1 MSATPPGPHGDPLV
15 GSGRRFADDPFSF
28 MHACA
33 DSYGDVT
40 RFDLGPRET
49 YLLANP
55 ADIERVLVSDAER
68 YRKPKFG
75 DGAMDRLLGDGLLMS
90 EGETWQRQRRLA
102 NPSFH
107 SRRIG
112 ALAGTMVGHT
122 ESQLADWEDSE
133 VVDVQLEVARL
144 TVRIIVSAMF
154 GADITDEEVRTVQ
167 EKLEPLGA
175 RFEPDPRRFLI
186 PDWAPTRENREF
198 AAAVDTL
205 ESVIDGIVDR
215 RRGTER
221 DPAVDPAGPEGVA
234 VRGPA
239 GDGPDGDG
247 SGDLPMDLLSVLL
260 RARDRGEQTDE
271 NLRDELVTMLLAGH
285 DTTALALTYT
295 FYLLSNHPEARE
307 RVAREAEAATDGG
320 RAANDATAAALTAA
334 DAREM
339 AFTERVLNESM
350 RLYPPVYTLF
360 REPKLDVKLGGYRV
374 PEGTTLMCPQWVVHR
389 SPRWY
394 DDPDAFDPSRWK
406 PERRSQRPRFAF
418 FPFGGGPRHCI
429 GKAFS
434 LLEAKLIL
442 AKVCS
447 QYDLEYEGPD
457 LSLRGSLTMHPDHPV
472 PMRIRER

>member
-1 MSATPPGPHGDPLV
+1 MSVTPPGPIGDPLF
-15 GSGRRFADDPFSF
+15 GNGRQFADDPFSF
-28 MHACA
+28 MRACA
-33 DSYGDVT
+33 DSYGDVV

-49 YLLANP
+49 YLLTNP
-55 ADIERVLVSDAER
+55 ADIERVLVSEADR
-68 YRKPKFG
+68 YRKPQFG
-75 DGAMDRLLGDGLLMS
+75 DDAMDRLLGQGLLMS
-90 EGETWQRQRRLA
+90 EGDTWRRQRTLA

-112 ALAGTMVGHT
+112 ALAGTMVDHT
-122 ESQLADWEDSE
+122 ESQIAEWEDGE
-133 VVDVQLEVARL
+133 VVDVQLEIARL

-154 GADITDEEVRTVQ
+154 GADVTDEEVRTVQ
-167 EKLEPLGA
+167 ESLEPLGA

-186 PDWAPTRENREF
+186 PNWVPTRENREF
-198 AAAVDTL
+198 DDAVATL
-205 ESVIDGIVDR
+205 ESVIDGIVER

-234 VRGPA
+234 VAGPS
-239 GDGPDGDG
+239 GD
-247 SGDLPMDLLSVLL
+247 SEGDLPMDLLSVLL

-295 FYLLSNHPEARE
+295 FYLLSKHPEARA
-307 RVAREAEAATDGG
+307 RVEREAAAATESGLP
-320 RAANDATAAALTAA
+320 DAG

-339 AFTERVLNESM
+339 TFTDRVLSESM

-360 REPKLDVKLGGYRV
+360 REPKLDVKIDGYRI
-374 PEGTTLMCPQWVVHR
+374 PEGSALMCSQWVVHR

-394 DDPDAFDPSRWK
+394 DDPDAFDPSRWM
-406 PERRSQRPRFAF
+406 PERRSARPRFAY

-442 AKVCS
+442 ACVCS
-447 QYDLEYEGPD
+447 RYELEYEGPD

>member
-1 MSATPPGPHGDPLV
+1 MSATPPGPVGDPLF
-15 GSGRRFADDPFSF
+15 GNGRQYADDPFGF
-28 MHACA
+28 MRACA
-33 DSYGDVT
+33 DSYGDVV

-49 YLLANP
+49 YLLTNP
-55 ADIERVLVSDAER
+55 DDIERVLVAEAER
-68 YRKPKFG
+68 YRKPQFG
-75 DGAMDRLLGDGLLMS
+75 DDAMGTLLGEGLLLS
-90 EGETWQRQRRLA
+90 EGETWRRQRRLA

-112 ALAGTMVGHT
+112 ALAGTMVEHT
-122 ESQLADWEDSE
+122 ASQIAEWEDGT
-133 VVDVQLEVARL
+133 VVDVQLEIARL

-154 GADITDEEVRTVQ
+154 GADVTDEEVRTVQ

-186 PDWAPTRENREF
+186 PNWVPTRENREF
-198 AAAVDTL
+198 ADAVDTL
-205 ESVIDGIVDR
+205 ESVIDGIVER

-221 DPAVDPAGPEGVA
+221 DPAVDPAGSEGVA
-234 VRGPA
+234 VGGPP
-239 GDGPDGDG
+239 GDPDGDV
-247 SGDLPMDLLSVLL
+247 PMDLLSVLL

-295 FYLLSNHPEARE
+295 FYLLSKHPAARE
-307 RVAREAEAATDGG
+307 RVEREAAAATADGPP
-320 RAANDATAAALTAA
+320 DAA

-339 AFTERVLNESM
+339 TYTGRVLSESM

-360 REPKLDVKLGGYRV
+360 REPKLDVKIDGYRI
-374 PEGTTLMCPQWVVHR
+374 PEGSALMCSQWVVHR

-394 DDPDAFDPSRWK
+394 DDPDTFDPGRWE
-406 PERRSQRPRFAF
+406 PERRSARPRFAY

-442 AKVCS
+442 ACVCS
-447 QYDLEYEGPD
+447 RYALDYEGPD

-472 PMRIRER
+472 PMRIREK

>member
-1 MSATPPGPHGDPLV
+1 MSATPPGPIGDPV
-15 GSGRRFADDPFSF
+15 FGNGRQFADDPFSF

-33 DSYGDVT
+33 DSYGDVV

-49 YLLANP
+49 YLLTNP
-55 ADIERVLVSDAER
+55 ADIERVLVADAER
-68 YRKPKFG
+68 YRKPQFG
-75 DGAMDRLLGDGLLMS
+75 DDAMDTLLGQGLLMS
-90 EGETWQRQRRLA
+90 EGDTWQRQRKLA

-107 SRRIG
+107 NRRIA
-112 ALAGTMVGHT
+112 ALDATMVDHT
-122 ESQLADWEDSE
+122 RSQLADWNDGD

-144 TVRIIVSAMF
+144 TVKIIVSAMF
-154 GADITDEEVRTVQ
+154 GADITDEEVKTVQ

-186 PDWAPTRENREF
+186 PNWVPTRENREF
-198 AAAVDTL
+198 DAAIDTL
-205 ESVIDGIVDR
+205 ESVIDGIVER

-221 DPAVDPAGPEGVA
+221 DPSVDPAGPEGVS

-239 GDGPDGDG
+239 GDGD
-247 SGDLPMDLLSVLL
+247 GDLPMDLLSVLM

-307 RVAREAEAATDGG
+307 RVAAEAA
-320 RAANDATAAALTAA
+320 AATADGPPSAA
-334 DAREM
+334 DVREM
-339 AFTERVLNESM
+339 SYTDRVLNESM

-360 REPKLDVKLGGYRV
+360 REPKLDVKLGGYRI
-374 PEGTTLMCPQWVVHR
+374 PEGSALMLSQWVIHR
-389 SPRWY
+389 SSRWY
-394 DDPDAFDPSRWK
+394 DDPDRFDPDRWK
-406 PERRSQRPRFAF
+406 PERRSRRPRFAY

-442 AKVCS
+442 AEVCS
-447 QYDLEYEGPD
+447 RYDLDYEGPE
-457 LSLRGSLTMHPDHPV
+457 LSLRGSLTMHPNHPV
-472 PMRIRER
+472 PMRIRERGE

>member
-1 MSATPPGPHGDPLV
+1 MSATPPGPIGDPV
-15 GSGRRFADDPFSF
+15 FGNGRQYADDPFSF
-28 MHACA
+28 MRACA
-33 DSYGDVT
+33 DSYGDVI

-49 YLLANP
+49 YMLTNP
-55 ADIERVLVSDAER
+55 ADIERVLVADAER
-68 YRKPKFG
+68 YRKPQFG

-90 EGETWQRQRRLA
+90 EGETWQRQRKLA

-107 SRRIG
+107 NQRIG
-112 ALAGTMVGHT
+112 ALAGTMVDHT
-122 ESQLADWEDSE
+122 ESQLADWTDGE

-144 TVRIIVSAMF
+144 TVKIIVSAMF
-154 GADITDEEVRTVQ
+154 GADITDEEVKTVQ

-205 ESVIDGIVDR
+205 ESVIDGIVER
-215 RRGTER
+215 RQGTER
-221 DPAVDPAGPEGVA
+221 DPAVDPAGPEGVV

-239 GDGPDGDG
+239 GDGPDGNG

-260 RARDRGEQTDE
+260 RARDRGEQTDA
-271 NLRDELVTMLLAGH
+271 NLRDELVTLLLAGH

-295 FYLLSNHPEARE
+295 FYLLSNHSEARE
-307 RVAREAEAATDGG
+307 RVAGEAEAAIEDGG
-320 RAANDATAAALTAA
+320 PTAA
-334 DAREM
+334 DVREM
-339 AFTERVLNESM
+339 RYTERVLNESL

-374 PEGTTLMCPQWVVHR
+374 PEGSALMCSQWVVHR
-389 SPRWY
+389 SSRWY
-394 DDPDAFDPSRWK
+394 DDPETFDPSRWE
-406 PERRSQRPRFAF
+406 PQRRSRRPRFAY

-447 QYDLEYEGPD
+447 QYDLDYEGPE

>member
-1 MSATPPGPHGDPLV
+1 MSVTPPGPIGDPLF
-15 GSGRRFADDPFSF
+15 GNGRQFADDPFTF
-28 MHACA
+28 MRACA
-33 DSYGDVT
+33 DSYGDVV

-49 YLLANP
+49 YLLTNP
-55 ADIERVLVSDAER
+55 DDIERVLVADAER
-68 YRKPKFG
+68 YRKPRFG
-75 DGAMDRLLGDGLLMS
+75 DDAMGRLLGEGLLLS
-90 EGETWQRQRRLA
+90 EGETWRRQRTLA

-112 ALAGTMVGHT
+112 ALAGTMVDHT
-122 ESQLADWEDSE
+122 ESQLAGWEAGE
-133 VVDVQLEVARL
+133 VVDVQLEIARL

-154 GADITDEEVRTVQ
+154 GADVTDREVRTVQ

-186 PDWAPTRENREF
+186 PNWVPTRENREF
-198 AAAVDTL
+198 DDAVDTL
-205 ESVIDGIVDR
+205 ESVIDGIVER
-215 RRGTER
+215 RRDTEH

-234 VRGPA
+234 VGGPP
-239 GDGPDGDG
+239 GDPDGDV
-247 SGDLPMDLLSVLL
+247 PMDLLSVLL

-295 FYLLSNHPEARE
+295 FYLLAKHPAARE
-307 RVAREAEAATDGG
+307 RVEREAAAATADGPP
-320 RAANDATAAALTAA
+320 DAA

-339 AFTERVLNESM
+339 TYTDRVLSESM

-360 REPKLDVKLGGYRV
+360 REPKLDVKLDGYRI
-374 PEGTTLMCPQWVVHR
+374 PEGSALMCSQWVVHR

-394 DDPDAFDPSRWK
+394 DDPDSFDPSRWK
-406 PERRSQRPRFAF
+406 PERRSGRPRFAY

-434 LLEAKLIL
+434 LLEAKIIL
-442 AKVCS
+442 ACVCS
-447 QYDLEYEGPD
+447 RYELDYEGPD

-472 PMRIRER
+472 PMRIREK

>member
-1 MSATPPGPHGDPLV
+1 MSATPPGPIGDPLF
-15 GSGRRFADDPFSF
+15 GNGRQYADDPFSF
-28 MHACA
+28 MRACA
-33 DSYGDVT
+33 DSYGDVV

-55 ADIERVLVSDAER
+55 DDVERVLVADAER
-68 YRKPKFG
+68 YRKPRFG
-75 DGAMDRLLGDGLLMS
+75 DDAMGRLLGDGLLMS

-107 SRRIG
+107 NRRIA
-112 ALAGTMVGHT
+112 ALDETMVAHT
-122 ESQLADWEDSE
+122 ESQLADWTAGD

-154 GADITDEEVRTVQ
+154 GADITDEEVKTVQ

-186 PDWAPTRENREF
+186 PDWVPTRENREF
-198 AAAVDTL
+198 DAAVDTL

-221 DPAVDPAGPEGVA
+221 DPATDPAGPEGVA
-234 VRGPA
+234 VRGP
-239 GDGPDGDG
+239 DGDG
-247 SGDLPMDLLSVLL
+247 DGDLPMDLLSVLL

-295 FYLLSNHPEARE
+295 FYLLSDRPAARK
-307 RVAREAEAATDGG
+307 RVAGEAEAATDDGP
-320 RAANDATAAALTAA
+320 LTAA
-334 DAREM
+334 DVRAM
-339 AFTERVLNESM
+339 TFTDRVLSESM

-360 REPKLDVKLGGYRV
+360 REPKLDVKLGGYRI
-374 PEGTTLMCPQWVVHR
+374 PEGSALMLPQWVIHR

-394 DDPDAFDPSRWK
+394 DAPETFDPDRWT
-406 PERRSQRPRFAF
+406 PERRSRRPRFAY

-442 AKVCS
+442 ASVYS
-447 QYDLEYEGPD
+447 RYDLEYEGPE

>member
-1 MSATPPGPHGDPLV
+1 MSVTPPGPIGDPLF
-15 GSGRRFADDPFSF
+15 GNGRQFADDPFSF
-28 MHACA
+28 MRACA
-33 DSYGDVT
+33 DSYGDVV

-49 YLLANP
+49 YLLTNP
-55 ADIERVLVSDAER
+55 ADIERVLVAEAER
-68 YRKPKFG
+68 YRKPNFG
-75 DGAMDRLLGDGLLMS
+75 DDAMDRLLGQGLLMS
-90 EGETWQRQRRLA
+90 EGDTWRRQRTLA

-112 ALAGTMVGHT
+112 ALAGTMVDHT
-122 ESQLADWEDSE
+122 EAQIAEWEDGE
-133 VVDVQLEVARL
+133 VVDVQLEIARL

-154 GADITDEEVRTVQ
+154 GADVTDEEVRTVQ

-186 PDWAPTRENREF
+186 PDWVPTRENREF
-198 AAAVDTL
+198 DDAVATL
-205 ESVIDGIVDR
+205 ESVIDGIVER

-221 DPAVDPAGPEGVA
+221 DPAVDPAGSEGVA
-234 VRGPA
+234 VSGPP
-239 GDGPDGDG
+239 GDPD
-247 SGDLPMDLLSVLL
+247 GDLPMDLLSVLL

-295 FYLLSNHPEARE
+295 FYLLSKHPEARA
-307 RVAREAEAATDGG
+307 RVEREAAAATESGPP
-320 RAANDATAAALTAA
+320 DAG

-339 AFTERVLNESM
+339 TFTDRVLSESM

-360 REPKLDVKLGGYRV
+360 REPKLDVRIDGYRI
-374 PEGTTLMCPQWVVHR
+374 PEGSALMCSQWVVHR

-394 DDPDAFDPSRWK
+394 DDPDAFDPSRWT
-406 PERRSQRPRFAF
+406 PERRSARPRFAY

-442 AKVCS
+442 ACVCS
-447 QYDLEYEGPD
+447 RYELAYEGPD

>member
-1 MSATPPGPHGDPLV
+1 GD
-15 GSGRRFADDPFSF
+15 D
-28 MHACA
+28 
-33 DSYGDVT
+33 
-40 RFDLGPRET
+40 
-49 YLLANP
+49 
-55 ADIERVLVSDAER
+55 
-68 YRKPKFG
+68 
-75 DGAMDRLLGDGLLMS
+75 AMDTLLGDGLLMS
-90 EGETWQRQRRLA
+90 EGETWQRQRKLA

-107 SRRIG
+107 NRRIG
-112 ALAGTMVGHT
+112 ALDGTMVDHT
-122 ESQLADWEDSE
+122 ESQLADWSDGD
-133 VVDVQLEVARL
+133 VVDIQLEVARL
-144 TVRIIVSAMF
+144 TVKIIVSAMF
-154 GADITDEEVRTVQ
+154 GADITDEEVKTVQ

-186 PDWAPTRENREF
+186 PNWVPTRENREF
-198 AAAVDTL
+198 DAAIDTL

-221 DPAVDPAGPEGVA
+221 DPGVDPAGPEGVA

-239 GDGPDGDG
+239 GDGD
-247 SGDLPMDLLSVLL
+247 GDLPMDLLSVLL

-285 DTTALALTYT
+285 DTTALTLTYT

-307 RVAREAEAATDGG
+307 RVAAEAA
-320 RAANDATAAALTAA
+320 AATADGPPTAA
-334 DAREM
+334 DARDM
-339 AFTERVLNESM
+339 AFTERVLNEAM

-360 REPKLDVKLGGYRV
+360 REPKLDVKLGGYRI
-374 PEGTTLMCPQWVVHR
+374 PEGSALMLSQWVVHR

-394 DDPDAFDPSRWK
+394 DDPEAFDPSRWK
-406 PERRSQRPRFAF
+406 PKRRSQRPRFAY

-442 AKVCS
+442 AEVCS
-447 QYDLEYEGPD
+447 QYDLAYEGPD